1 MPSKERLP
9 RSRRPL
15 APVKPKMRIL
25 HVVPTYFPAVRYG
38 GPIHSVHGL
47 CAALAARGHDVN
59 VFTTN
64 VDGPGDSAVPLGSP
78 VEMDGAKI
86 WYFPS
91 RHLRRLYWSPAMA
104 RALAPQV
111 GSFDLVHLHSVFLW
125 PTWAAARAAR
135 AAGVPYVLSPRGM
148 LVRELFESR
157 SGFAK
162 NLWMA
167 LAERRNIAL
176 AAGIHVTSA
185 VEAREFQRFG
195 LRSDARVFEVP
206 NGVEVTP
213 SPERSGAPP
222 PAYVLMLG
230 RISWKK
236 RIEMALEAVQHIDGI
251 RLVVAGGDDEGLTGA
266 LRDRAVALGVADR
279 TEFAGLV
286 EGDRKARLLR
296 DATALLMPSVS
307 ENFGNSVIEALAVG
321 TPAIVT
327 PEVGAAELL
336 ATSGGGF
343 VVAAS
348 ARAIADAI
356 QALVDDPGLRA
367 RMGQCGLKAVEGGYS
382 WPAVGARMEAQYHE
396 ILNGSPRRT

>member
-1 MPSKERLP
+1 M
-9 RSRRPL
+9 
-15 APVKPKMRIL
+15 
-25 HVVPTYFPAVRYG
+25 
-38 GPIHSVHGL
+38 
-47 CAALAARGHDVN
+47 
-59 VFTTN
+59 
-64 VDGPGDSAVPLGSP
+64 
-78 VEMDGAKI
+78 
-86 WYFPS
+86 
-91 RHLRRLYWSPAMA
+91 
-104 RALAPQV
+104 
-111 GSFDLVHLHSVFLW
+111 
-125 PTWAAARAAR
+125 
-135 AAGVPYVLSPRGM
+135 
-148 LVRELFESR
+148 
-157 SGFAK
+157 
-162 NLWMA
+162 
-167 LAERRNIAL
+167 
-176 AAGIHVTSA
+176 
-185 VEAREFQRFG
+185 
-195 LRSDARVFEVP
+195 
-206 NGVEVTP
+206 
-213 SPERSGAPP
+213 
-222 PAYVLMLG
+222 
-230 RISWKK
+230 
-236 RIEMALEAVQHIDGI
+236 QHIDGI